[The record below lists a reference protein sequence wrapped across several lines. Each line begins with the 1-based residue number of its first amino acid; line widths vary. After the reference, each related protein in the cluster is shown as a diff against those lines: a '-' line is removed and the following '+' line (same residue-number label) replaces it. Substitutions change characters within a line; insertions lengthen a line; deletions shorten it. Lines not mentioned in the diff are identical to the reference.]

1 MIQWYPGFFFWAIFR
16 TSLLVQ
22 ITFPSSAYV
31 QTVNNNVCNSY
42 FSAIWIEVEYIR
54 KKSDLITSHL
64 NTVWYLDPFPEFF
77 FLKYPSKRS
86 DLNNYYQTF
95 SEKFVKIYLSTPS
108 TSRVLDWCLGKKSTS
123 LAYHTSARWVLS
135 LGTIRHNL
143 RVIFSSAA
151 LINKYDNSPSWK
163 STKWC
168 FWKKLFRMKYNISPE
183 LSLEHTRSITE
194 SIPSCVKGAVE
205 SKEARTGD

>member
-1 MIQWYPGFFFWAIFR
+1 MDGRKRIGLRNYFELPQFVVFRWLNKNLWLWSDEYSIPVWNCATWLWFSDILEFFFWAIFR

-31 QTVNNNVCNSY
+31 QTVNNNVCNSH

-95 SEKFVKIYLSTPS
+95 SENFVNIYLSTPS
-108 TSRVLDWCLGKKSTS
+108 TSRVLHWCLGKKSRC

-151 LINKYDNSPSWK
+151 LIN
-163 STKWC
+163 
-168 FWKKLFRMKYNISPE
+168 
-183 LSLEHTRSITE
+183 
-194 SIPSCVKGAVE
+194 
-205 SKEARTGD
+205 